1 MSNTTTTS
9 NNNNSTSKNNDSAI
23 YNVTNK
29 PDIKTVHND
38 IFVPQHD
45 NLHQR
50 GIVGSKNK
58 YVDEIKKPSHNFG
71 HDDQVP
77 SQMSNEENLKHSI
90 QHIDTG
96 ESGWLHDNKTRSM
109 SAINPS
115 TDSTLD
121 NERGRERFYTT
132 QENRAP
138 HHQQPPVYREPQLQ
152 TTGNR
157 LHHQFNE
164 HKPQKEQQDA
174 KWWRREIQPTEQ
186 SAPFEDIRSVPTHKE
201 YDCSGRCSNNVY
213 DVRDHEQTRG
223 AYRWQQGDNELA
235 GNKVTS
241 ERCKLPHFL
250 FNYKCIFVKRI
261 IYLYY
266 D

>member
-1 MSNTTTTS
+1 MSNTTTNS
-9 NNNNSTSKNNDSAI
+9 NNNNSTPKNNDSAV

-29 PDIKTVHND
+29 HDIKTVHNN

-58 YVDEIKKPSHNFG
+58 YVDEIKEPCHNFG
-71 HDDQVP
+71 HDDQVS
-77 SQMSNEENLKHSI
+77 SQMSNEENLKYSI
-90 QHIDTG
+90 QHNDDG
-96 ESGWLHDNKTRSM
+96 DGGWLNDRKM
-109 SAINPS
+109 SALNPS

-121 NERGRERFYTT
+121 HEGGRERVYTT
-132 QENRAP
+132 HENRA
-138 HHQQPPVYREPQLQ
+138 QQPPVYREPQLQ

-186 SAPFEDIRSVPTHKE
+186 SAPFEDIRSVPTHIE

-213 DVRDHEQTRG
+213 DVHNHEQLRG
-223 AYRWQQGDNELA
+223 AYHWQQGDNELA
-235 GNKVTS
+235 GNKVTI
-241 ERCKLPHFL
+241 
-250 FNYKCIFVKRI
+250 KCC
-261 IYLYY
+261 
-266 D
+266 

>member
-1 MSNTTTTS
+1 LQTTLSKYEKVMSNTTTNS

-29 PDIKTVHND
+29 HDIKTVHND

-50 GIVGSKNK
+50 VGIVGSKNK
-58 YVDEIKKPSHNFG
+58 SVEEIKKPCHNFG

-90 QHIDTG
+90 QDI
-96 ESGWLHDNKTRSM
+96 NKKM
-109 SAINPS
+109 SALNPS

-121 NERGRERFYTT
+121 NERGRERVYTI
-132 QENRAP
+132 QEENRAP
-138 HHQQPPVYREPQLQ
+138 HHQQPPVYREPQ
-152 TTGNR
+152 TTGDR

-186 SAPFEDIRSVPTHKE
+186 SAPFEDIRSVPTHTE

-213 DVRDHEQTRG
+213 DVHNHEQPRG
-223 AYRWQQGDNELA
+223 AYNWQQGDNELA
-235 GNKVTS
+235 GNTVII
-241 ERCKLPHFL
+241 
-250 FNYKCIFVKRI
+250 KCC
-261 IYLYY
+261 
-266 D
+266 